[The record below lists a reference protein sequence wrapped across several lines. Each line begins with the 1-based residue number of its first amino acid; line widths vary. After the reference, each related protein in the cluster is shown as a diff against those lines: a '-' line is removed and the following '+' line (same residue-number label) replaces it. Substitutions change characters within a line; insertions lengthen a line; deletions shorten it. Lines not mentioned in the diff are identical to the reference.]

1 LCYIYV
7 VKKGIV
13 KQLGLFIILIL
24 FVLRGGLYSFQDTST
39 EDEIVV
45 VAGYKEKIKEMII
58 AKTNVEVHYKKI
70 SVFGDMVQVN
80 LETKDVRAEGNV
92 TIRMENEIIRV
103 DEIDLNLDSKIME
116 MTDVQGMAQPII
128 LYEAESAKRKEE
140 NLYQLNKA
148 WITSCSQPV
157 PRWKFSCSK
166 ANFKKDDYV
175 EMWGAVFSLKKVP
188 IFYFPYMRYPLG
200 KERSTGFLIPSLG
213 FTGRK
218 GMTFSQAFFWAIRD
232 NMDATFQYDYYSYR
246 GMGGGLEYRY
256 IFPKG
261 TNGEFELYY
270 FKFKQTSEQEELDN
284 ASILRFT
291 HNQMLPANFRLVANV
306 DYQSSYDFLRE
317 FDNNFRRAVVSNRS
331 SQIYLSRAWSN
342 FNWNMRVSRFDT
354 YSSLIDMSVIRQS
367 LPEISFSSNKIKM
380 ISPLY
385 FSFNSAFSSW
395 QYGWDYQYEKDTQ
408 RRSQDFSFN
417 PTLTIPFTS
426 IPWLTLNSS
435 VAANFFYYFK
445 SYAPN
450 TKNVVDEPLLRKD
463 YSINLEF
470 RGPSFYKIFFDSENV
485 PKVKHIIEPIFTYRY
500 ESPVS
505 DSDRIITSSYYFY
518 RNHYLKYGLYNS
530 LLVKTEDMPSGREM
544 FSLRLE
550 QNYYLE
556 PEDSPLKPYR
566 LENGEIPRFSDIN
579 GYLRFN
585 PTKTF
590 SLDMSSSYNHYFKVF
605 STLRFSASAGMST
618 DPYFL
623 RVSWYKSD
631 NPYSKSILWV
641 RHQVSLYGGA
651 KIPGLPLELLG
662 AFDFNI
668 QEKKLLY
675 SSLNFVYH
683 YQCLDF
689 KADVRVYYF
698 REKPEFQFNISFG
711 LGNIGKTTE
720 FLGGMGF

>member
-1 LCYIYV
+1 M
-7 VKKGIV
+7 KKRIL
-13 KQLGLFIILIL
+13 KQTTLFMLLTL
-24 FVLRGGLYSFQDTST
+24 FSFCWGLYSFQNTSS

-58 AKTNVEVHYKKI
+58 AMTNVEVHYNKI
-70 SVFGDMVQVN
+70 SVFGDKVQVN

-103 DEIDLNLDSKIME
+103 DEINFNLDSKTGE
-116 MTDVQGMAQPII
+116 MTNVQGMVQPII
-128 LYEAESAKRKEE
+128 LYEAESAERKEE

-157 PRWKFSCSK
+157 PRWKFTCSK

-175 EMWGAVFSLKKVP
+175 EMWSAVFSLKKVP
-188 IFYFPYMRYPLG
+188 IFYLPYMRYPLG
-200 KERSTGFLIPSLG
+200 KERSTGLLIPSIG
-213 FTGRK
+213 YTGRK

-232 NMDATFQYDYYSYR
+232 NMDATLQYDYYSYR

-261 TNGEFELYY
+261 TGGQLELYY
-270 FKFKQTSEQEELDN
+270 FKFKQTPDQEELDN
-284 ASILRFT
+284 ASIIRFT
-291 HNQMLPANFRLVANV
+291 HNQVLPANFKLVANV
-306 DYQSSYDFLRE
+306 DYQSSYDLLRE

-342 FNWNMRVSRFDT
+342 FNLNMRVSRFDT
-354 YSSLIDMSVIRQS
+354 YSSIINMSVIRQS
-367 LPEISFSSNKIKM
+367 LPEISFSSNKVKLV
-380 ISPLY
+380 SPLY
-385 FSFNSAFSSW
+385 FSFNSGFSNW
-395 QYGWDYQYEKDTQ
+395 QYGWDFQYESETQ

-417 PTLTIPFTS
+417 PAITVPFTS

-435 VAANFFYYFK
+435 VEANFYYYFK

-450 TKNVVDEPLLRKD
+450 TKNVVDEPFLRKD
-463 YSINLEF
+463 YSVNFEL
-470 RGPSFYKIFFDSENV
+470 RGPSFYKIFFNSENV
-485 PKVKHIIEPIFTYRY
+485 PKVKHIIEPVLSYRY

-505 DSDRIITSSYYFY
+505 DSDRIITSSYFFY
-518 RNHYLKYGLYNS
+518 RNHYIKYGLYNS
-530 LLVKTEDMPSGREM
+530 ILVKTEDMPSGREI

-556 PEDSPLKPYR
+556 PEESPLKNYI
-566 LENGEIPRFSDIN
+566 LENEKIPSFSDVN

-585 PTKTF
+585 PSKTF
-590 SLDMSSSYNHYFKVF
+590 SLDVSTSYNHYFKSF
-605 STLRFSASAGMST
+605 SSLRFSASAGMPS

-623 RVSWYKSD
+623 RVSWYKSS
-631 NPYSKSILWV
+631 NPYIKNAIWA
-641 RHQVSLYGGA
+641 RHQISLYGGA
-651 KIPGLPLELLG
+651 KIPGLPFEVMG

-675 SSLNFVYH
+675 SSLNCVYH